1 MVQQASGNPSPT
13 APYMG
18 LTYYPHKTL
27 REAQATGHSGYPH
40 KGLQATGHSG
50 YPHKTFQHVKL
61 LDHQATGHSSY
72 PHKHPKATG
81 HSSYPHK
88 RPWVPSNWTIIANT
102 TQESVILRK
111 PYSSSTSSVKK
122 DIRVSPERQL
132 GLRHL
137 KGATHLPNL
146 QGA

>member
-1 MVQQASGNPSPT
+1 MHVTPDLVDGFVSFGAI
-13 APYMG
+13 
-18 LTYYPHKTL
+18 TL
-27 REAQATGHSGYPH
+27 RLAFPNLEHSPVVGARIPPPDLEVLEAWEQ
-40 KGLQATGHSG
+40 LQ
-50 YPHKTFQHVKL
+50 L
-61 LDHQATGHSSY
+61 LVQLREQRRILSPLEWISINMAN
-72 PHKHPKATG
+72 
-81 HSSYPHK
+81 PHK

-102 TQESVILRK
+102 TQDSVILRK